1 MELNSS
7 FRKTSLKGIIDLSA
21 IVSPGN
27 EKPLKKAL
35 YNGIA
40 LLLIVGC
47 SIAAW
52 GVFVILEPF
61 LKPLFWALLC
71 GSVLHPF
78 KYMLASQFKK
88 WIVSAESGSLKMPL
102 VISIVSSPIKLLLDL
117 SELVGDLFVKHLMKI
132 VYALLMVLTT
142 VFLYNYIPQ
151 FFICCSWRILQFKM
165 YLLNLIVD
173 VFQNKSVVATLFMA
187 FLCSVTLFWTPQMK
201 KHFLAASCFVW
212 FAFSCFISGYFYYIR
227 LPVFILFQLVFLAGI
242 GCELWPYKQKLR
254 KQSSRVA
261 GEDTNPDERVS
272 EVSSG
277 PDVSSGDK
285 ENSKDI
291 TETDNETTKKDDDYE
306 SLRRWVLSNFWI
318 NSTDNTSDIYMYW
331 VSVACVVTLIL
342 KSGWLPYFTA
352 LLFMIYAIQ
361 HACHYF
367 GISVF
372 IMKQYNNLVDW
383 VHEWF
388 ITRKEVLLPAPVR
401 GISMVGG
408 ALRVHI
414 LQYLRESSD
423 SAASV
428 MVILGLVIF
437 VIFCTVFLTIQ
448 AYTEGLYMMQVGG
461 SIINQT
467 VVHNPELTQML
478 PEGWEHK
485 LDSVLNN
492 TYTYGRQGLSNL
504 VRKMLSEVSED
515 KAVELEKR
523 ALELWDRIYQAWMM
537 NALEQKSVGPKVTSS
552 AVYQTWHH
560 FLDGVQK
567 TPELINMNTLN
578 DILQNNMATLTSGLE
593 SLWELIKGNASLF
606 MYAVTTVFSVVFS
619 HGFAVLNFFISMIV
633 FLTALFYLL
642 SSSRTLYKPV
652 EMITTMS
659 PMFGSR
665 LASAMERAVNEVLTA
680 SFKLSLF
687 YGMWTWL
694 IHNIFQMNI
703 TYIPAVLAAILAAVP
718 ALGTYWACLPA
729 VLDLWLAQGKNM
741 QALIL
746 AVCQFL
752 PTTIVDA
759 TIYNDIHG
767 GHPYLT
773 GLSVAGGLFCLGMEG
788 AIIGPLILCCLY
800 VIINMSTSLMQDSV
814 TPTRTLDR
822 SFSSA

>member
-1 MELNSS
+1 MELHSS
-7 FRKTSLKGIIDLSA
+7 FRKPSLKGFIDLSA

-78 KYMLASQFKK
+78 KYMLASKFKK
-88 WIVSAESGSLKMPL
+88 WIVSAESASLKMPL
-102 VISIVSSPIKLLLDL
+102 IISIVSSPIKLLLDL
-117 SELVGDLFVKHLMKI
+117 SEFVGDLFLKHLMKI
-132 VYALLMVLTT
+132 VYAVLMALTAA
-142 VFLYNYIPQ
+142 VLYNYIPQ

-173 VFQNKSVVATLFMA
+173 VFQNKSVVATLFVA

-212 FAFSCFISGYFYYIR
+212 FAFSCFVSGYFYYIR

-242 GCELWPYKQKLR
+242 GCELWPSKQKLR
-254 KQSSRVA
+254 KQSSHFTA
-261 GEDTNPDERVS
+261 EDSVSDEKTAEMPGTLPT
-272 EVSSG
+272 EVHS
-277 PDVSSGDK
+277 
-285 ENSKDI
+285 SKDNSDI
-291 TETDNETTKKDDDYE
+291 DDEFSKKDEDYE
-306 SLRRWVLSNFWI
+306 SLRRWFLSNFLI
-318 NSTDNTSDIYMYW
+318 NNADNTSDIYLYW

-352 LLFMIYAIQ
+352 LLFIVYAIK
-361 HACHYF
+361 HACQYF

-372 IMKQYNNLVDW
+372 ITKQYTVLVDW
-383 VHEWF
+383 LHEWF

-408 ALRVHI
+408 TLRIHV

-437 VIFCTVFLTIQ
+437 VIFCTVFLSIQ
-448 AYTEGLYMMQVGG
+448 AYTEGLYIMQVSG

-485 LDSVLNN
+485 FDSVLNN

-504 VRKMLSEVSED
+504 VRKMLSEVNED
-515 KAVELEKR
+515 KAAELEKR

-537 NALEQKSVGPKVTSS
+537 NALEQKSVGPKVTST

-578 DILQNNMATLTSGLE
+578 DLLRNNMATLTSGLE
-593 SLWELIKGNASLF
+593 SVWELIKGNASLL
-606 MYAVTTVFSVVFS
+606 MYAITTVFSVIFS
-619 HGFAVLNFFISMIV
+619 HGFAVLNFFIGMIV

-659 PMFGSR
+659 PMFGNK

-687 YGMWTWL
+687 YGMWTWF
-694 IHNIFQMNI
+694 IHNVFQMNI

-729 VLDLWLAQGKNM
+729 VLDLWLAQGKNI

-746 AVCQFL
+746 AICQFL

-759 TIYNDIHG
+759 TIYNEIHG

-814 TPTRTLDR
+814 SPTRTLDR
-822 SFSSA
+822 SFSST